1 MDGKAVRRV
10 RKRLGLSQRGFGE
23 LLGIHSLSVSR
34 IELESK
40 GASEPTVRLI
50 VLLDR
55 LGVPAFRRMLGNR
68 GRRRDANKADR
79 ERAVQAR
86 PRKVGGRLR
95 GPGEPASAPAAVR
108 QRAGGG

>member
-1 MDGKAVRRV
+1 VPR
-10 RKRLGLSQRGFGE
+10 
-23 LLGIHSLSVSR
+23 IHSLSVSR

-40 GASEPTVRLI
+40 GVSEQTVRLI

-95 GPGEPASAPAAVR
+95 GPGEPASASGRCSTASRRRSSTRTRPVKRIEAACR
-108 QRAGGG
+108 RSTGR